1 MQIPQALSAIV
12 EGRDLTQDQT
22 AAVFRQIMSGQATAG
37 QIGAVLAALRVKG
50 ETPAEIAGAAIAM
63 RELSTKVPAKSDVL
77 VDTCGTGGSG
87 SKLFNI
93 STAAAF
99 VAASVG
105 AKVAKHGNRKMTS
118 FSGSADVLEAAGV
131 ALRLSPEQIAACI
144 DEIGVGFMFAQAHH
158 SAMRFAGPVR
168 QEIGIRTLMN
178 VLGPMTNPAGAKRQV
193 IGVFAQQW
201 QRPVAEVLKL
211 LGSEHAMILHSNG
224 LDEIRL
230 DAPTHVVE
238 LRYGEI
244 TEYQI
249 SPAEFNIAPRSAEE
263 YAGLVAD
270 SAESSLALV
279 KLSLSDDT
287 SAAADIV
294 ALNAGAAIYV
304 SGVATSMANGV
315 VMAQDAISS
324 GLAKERLAEL
334 VRITS
339 LMADAANSDTNAS

>member
-1 MQIPQALSAIV
+1 MNIPEALARIV
-12 EGRDLTQDQT
+12 EGNNLSQAD
-22 AAVFRQIMSGQATAG
+22 AATVFQQIMSGEATPG
-37 QIGAVLAALRVKG
+37 QIGALLAALRVKG
-50 ETPAEIAGAAIAM
+50 ETAEEIAGAALTM
-63 RELSTKVPAKSDVL
+63 RALSTKVPAVSETL

-87 SKLFNI
+87 SKLFNV

-99 VAASVG
+99 VAASAG

-131 ALRLSPEQIAACI
+131 SLSLTPQQIATCI

-158 SAMRFAGPVR
+158 SAMRFAGPIR

-193 IGVFAQQW
+193 IGVFSRAW
-201 QRPVAEVLKL
+201 QHKMAEVLQL
-211 LGSEHAMILHSNG
+211 LGSEHAMVVHSDG

-238 LRYGEI
+238 LKNGAI
-244 TEYQI
+244 TEYHI
-249 SPAEFNIAPRSAEE
+249 SPGDLGLAPRTDADL
-263 YAGLVAD
+263 AGIVAD
-270 SAESSLALV
+270 SAASSLALV
-279 KLSLSDDT
+279 RQSLTDDS

-304 SGVATSMANGV
+304 SGVANSLSNGV
-315 VMAQDAISS
+315 AMAQDAISS
-324 GLAKERLAEL
+324 GQAKERLAEL

-339 LMADAANSDTNAS
+339 LMSESS

>member
-1 MQIPQALSAIV
+1 MNIPEALVRIV
-12 EGRDLTQDQT
+12 EGNNLSQAD
-22 AAVFRQIMSGQATAG
+22 AATVFQQIMSGEATPG
-37 QIGAVLAALRVKG
+37 QIGALLAALRVKG
-50 ETPAEIAGAAIAM
+50 ETAEEIAGAALTM
-63 RELSTKVPAKSDVL
+63 RALSTKVPATSQTL

-87 SKLFNI
+87 SKLFNV

-99 VAASVG
+99 VAASAG

-131 ALRLSPEQIAACI
+131 SLSLTPQQIATCI

-158 SAMRFAGPVR
+158 SAMRFAGPIR

-193 IGVFAQQW
+193 IGVFSRAW
-201 QRPVAEVLKL
+201 QHKMAEVLQL
-211 LGSEHAMILHSNG
+211 LGSEHAMVVHSDG

-238 LRYGEI
+238 LKNGAI
-244 TEYQI
+244 TDYDI
-249 SPAEFNIAPRSAEE
+249 SPGDLGLEPRTDADL
-263 YAGLVAD
+263 AGIVAD
-270 SAESSLALV
+270 SAASSLALV
-279 KLSLSDDT
+279 RQSLTDDS

-304 SGVATSMANGV
+304 SGVANSLSNGV
-315 VMAQDAISS
+315 AMAQDAISS
-324 GLAKERLAEL
+324 GQAKERLAEL

-339 LMADAANSDTNAS
+339 LMSESS

>member
-1 MQIPQALSAIV
+1 MQIPEALTKIV
-12 EGRDLTQDQT
+12 AGENLSQSDT
-22 AAVFRQIMSGQATAG
+22 AAVFQQIMSGEATPG

-50 ETPAEIAGAAIAM
+50 ETAEEIAGAALTM
-63 RELSTKVPAKSDVL
+63 RELSTKVAVNSDHL

-99 VAASVG
+99 VAAAAG

-131 ALRLSPEQIAACI
+131 SLDLSPTQIAACI
-144 DEIGVGFMFAQAHH
+144 DEVGVGFMFAQAHH
-158 SAMRFAGPVR
+158 SAMRFAGPIR

-193 IGVFAQQW
+193 IGVFSADWQLKVAQ
-201 QRPVAEVLKL
+201 VLQL
-211 LGSEHAMILHSNG
+211 LGSEHAMVVHSQG

-230 DAPTHVVE
+230 DAATHVVE
-238 LRYGEI
+238 LKNNAI
-244 TEYQI
+244 SEYDI
-249 SPAEFNIAPRSAEE
+249 NPEDFGMTPRSQEE
-263 YAGLVAD
+263 LAGLVAD
-270 SAESSLALV
+270 SAASSLALV
-279 KLSLSDDT
+279 KRSLSDDA

-304 SGVATSMANGV
+304 SGVATTLANGV
-315 VMAQDAISS
+315 AMAQDAISS
-324 GLAKERLAEL
+324 GLAKERLTEL
-334 VRITS
+334 VRISS
-339 LMADAANSDTNAS
+339 LMAEATASDAQQS